1 MIPADKE
8 EDSWLANQ
16 VWGADGGP
24 WGPMVPASACEGWG
38 RGPMDLL
45 DLRRRGS
52 SSSPRKT
59 RRSRSVCSSSSTAFI
74 LAS

>member
-45 DLRRRGS
+45 DLS
-52 SSSPRKT
+52 LVHAFQAAAI
-59 RRSRSVCSSSSTAFI
+59 RSG
-74 LAS
+74 